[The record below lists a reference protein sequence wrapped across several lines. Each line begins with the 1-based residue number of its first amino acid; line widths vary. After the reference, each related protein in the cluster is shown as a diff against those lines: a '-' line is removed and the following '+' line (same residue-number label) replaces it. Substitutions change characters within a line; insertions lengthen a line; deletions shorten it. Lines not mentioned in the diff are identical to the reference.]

1 MSIGLSDILLFSPSF
16 VPLLCLSPSLL
27 ASLIMSILFA
37 LRKAK
42 RGIKC
47 TPGCVWERSFGDS
60 RHVGWLQLSRA
71 GENFPEDGRM
81 QPIVR
86 GAW

>member
-47 TPGCVWERSFGDS
+47 TPGCVWKRSFGDS
-60 RHVGWLQLSRA
+60 RHVGWAITEQ
-71 GENFPEDGRM
+71 GWGKFP
-81 QPIVR
+81 
-86 GAW
+86 

>member
-1 MSIGLSDILLFSPSF
+1 MSIRLSDILLFSPSF

-60 RHVGWLQLSRA
+60 RHVGWAITEQ
-71 GENFPEDGRM
+71 GWGKFP
-81 QPIVR
+81 
-86 GAW
+86 